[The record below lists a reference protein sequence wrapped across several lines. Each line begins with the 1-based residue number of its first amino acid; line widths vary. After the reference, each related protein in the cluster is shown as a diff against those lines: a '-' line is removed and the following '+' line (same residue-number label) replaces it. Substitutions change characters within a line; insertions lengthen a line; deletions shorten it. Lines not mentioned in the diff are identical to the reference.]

1 MFTAIANGIVWIMA
15 LVMIVAGIT
24 NILKPKNEFG
34 QQFMEAFNIVGNL
47 FVCSAGMMAA
57 VPYVE
62 KLSVWA
68 FSGLF
73 DAIGADVSIAPC
85 LFIAADNGAYQ
96 LAYALADSPGDWM
109 FANVV
114 AYLAGP
120 IVCYIIPVS
129 FSIIPAKDKKYCA
142 LGLMCGLISIP
153 FGLFVTMLMLKVG
166 DTLIRPEVSAT
177 AAATQ
182 PLNLEMSEIL
192 HNMVPLTVFCVVLA
206 LCLYFLTDITVKVM
220 TAVGNA
226 ITVIA
231 RIIFVFAVFEYFTG
245 FFAKTIGWGFAPILA
260 DEENMLRALEIVGG
274 VGMMLAGAY
283 PLVWLIRR
291 YCSRPLER
299 LGSHIGISAIGITSF
314 LTSAC
319 DSIITFGMFKN
330 IHPID
335 KVKSVAFSV
344 CGAWIL
350 GAHIS
355 FTVNTQPTIL
365 VPLMIGKIVGACI
378 ALIVA
383 QIIAVPVAK
392 KYMQEDIEKG
402 IIAPDEYMTREQL
415 PPAELKRMVAEG
427 KSIE

>member
-1 MFTAIANGIVWIMA
+1 MFNAIATGIVWIMA
-15 LVMIVAGIT
+15 LVMIVAGII

-34 QQFMEAFNIVGNL
+34 EQFMEAFNIVGNL

-62 KLSVWA
+62 QFSIWA

-73 DAIGADVSIAPC
+73 DVIGADVSIAPC
-85 LFIAADNGAYQ
+85 LFVAADNGAYQ

-109 FANVV
+109 FADIV

-129 FSIIPAKDKKYCA
+129 FSIIPARDKKYCA

-153 FGLFVTMLMLKVG
+153 FALFATMVLLKVG
-166 DTLIRPEVSAT
+166 NVMIRPEVSNT
-177 AAATQ
+177 AAADT
-182 PLNLEMSEIL
+182 PLNLEMMDIL
-192 HNMVPLTVFCVVLA
+192 LNMIPLTVFCLVLA
-206 LCLYFLTDITVKVM
+206 LLLYFVTDLTVKVM
-220 TAVGNA
+220 TAIGNG
-226 ITVIA
+226 ITVVA

-245 FFAKTIGWGFAPILA
+245 FFAKTVGWGFAPILA
-260 DEENMLRALEIVGG
+260 DEENTLRALEIVGG

-291 YCSRPLER
+291 YCTKPLEKF
-299 LGSHIGISAIGITSF
+299 GKVVGVSSIGITSF

-330 IHPID
+330 IHPED

-344 CGAWIL
+344 CGAWII

-365 VPLMIGKIVGACI
+365 VPLMIGKLIGAII
-378 ALIVA
+378 ALILA
-383 QIIAVPVAK
+383 WIIAVPVARR
-392 KYMQEDIEKG
+392 YMQKDIEEG
-402 IIAPDEYMTREQL
+402 IIGPDEYMTREQL
-415 PPAELKRMVAEG
+415 PPSSLKKLEAEG
-427 KSIE
+427 KTIQ